1 MHQHYLF
8 NYLLVTYYGVIKA
21 EKIQLYRK
29 VYSLKWILTIT
40 YSDKNLPKRPD
51 FLKNFKIEI

>member
-8 NYLLVTYYGVIKA
+8 NYLLVTNYAVIKA

-51 FLKNFKIEI
+51 F